1 MKKKQIVINVIIAM
15 TISFV
20 TNCYG
25 QIKDLD
31 QFFKDEYPKY
41 NLLYYQKGDFTH
53 LGNEEYV
60 VFYEDPS
67 SRYEKEK
74 PPSINKVVVFSL
86 TNRLFLNK
94 YELIN
99 VRSLGYDDFET
110 KLIRGLKVDRQEWN
124 GFCYVGDFNDNS
136 FDEIIFFGV
145 YGSTFIVNIYEFQN
159 KNFEQVLKYPGESPL
174 SNAETRED
182 DKRKLFIIYDS
193 GGPDLPRGKRN
204 WYRMSWNEKSNK
216 YEIAEKG
223 IQDWYDPVT
232 GKIINE

>member
-110 KLIRGLKVDRQEWN
+110 KLIRGLKVDRQEGN
-124 GFCYVGDFNDNS
+124 VF
-136 FDEIIFFGV
+136 
-145 YGSTFIVNIYEFQN
+145 
-159 KNFEQVLKYPGESPL
+159 
-174 SNAETRED
+174 R
-182 DKRKLFIIYDS
+182 
-193 GGPDLPRGKRN
+193 
-204 WYRMSWNEKSNK
+204 
-216 YEIAEKG
+216 
-223 IQDWYDPVT
+223 
-232 GKIINE
+232 